1 MPVLSGTEVSRT
13 QKGGEDHVEER
24 AEQPP
29 QTKLDSSSA
38 RAATTFLHRLDVR
51 TKMLISVL
59 AAVVVI
65 ILSEI
70 WLLTSLAAIT
80 LSYVLISKRYTPVAT
95 AYALFAAL
103 WLMAFAFM
111 HGMSLALPRF
121 GYPDLQSL
129 FAPFL
134 RSLVLLNT
142 LLAMALSSR
151 IQGIMSSLKALRLP
165 YWLYIPAAAMIR
177 FIPAFIEDIK
187 QIVESLEIKGYR
199 RSTWFLLRHPLV
211 GLRLLFIPL
220 LFRALRTSDELGM
233 AAELKGIGY
242 SRRVTR
248 LHSDRLGWRDAL
260 IGSLAALVTLALLS
274 LEFGFFLQF
283 SH

>member
-1 MPVLSGTEVSRT
+1 MPVLSDTKPERT
-13 QKGGEDHVEER
+13 HKSTDKGVASLLQKKFDGSTTR
-24 AEQPP
+24 AE
-29 QTKLDSSSA
+29 K
-38 RAATTFLHRLDVR
+38 TFLHLLDVR

-70 WLLTSLAAIT
+70 WLLASLAT
-80 LSYVLISKRYTPVAT
+80 LTLGYVLISKRYAPVAI
-95 AYALFAAL
+95 AYCLFAIL
-103 WLMAFAFM
+103 WLLAFGFM

-121 GYPDLQSL
+121 GYPDMQSL
-129 FAPFL
+129 IAPFL

-151 IQGIMSSLKALRLP
+151 IQGVMSSLKALRLP
-165 YWLYIPAAAMIR
+165 YWLYIPAAAMVR
-177 FIPAFIEDIK
+177 FIPAFIEDIR

-199 RSTWFLLRHPLV
+199 RSPFFLLRHPLI

-242 SRRVTR
+242 SRKVSR
-248 LHSDRLGWRDAL
+248 LNSDRMGWRDFVLLTFAVL
-260 IGSLAALVTLALLS
+260 ITSAALS
-274 LEFGFFLQF
+274 LEFEILVQF
-283 SH
+283 NQ